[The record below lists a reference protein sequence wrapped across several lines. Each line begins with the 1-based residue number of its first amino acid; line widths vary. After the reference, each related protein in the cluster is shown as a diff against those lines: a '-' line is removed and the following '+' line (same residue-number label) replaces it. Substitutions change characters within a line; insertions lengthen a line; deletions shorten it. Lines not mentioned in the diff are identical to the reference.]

1 MRWLLLKRLAYR
13 GKRKQISLKESK
25 LRSLLAA
32 FCFLTILPLGT
43 ALEERDESLASSMT
57 FFPLVGISMGG
68 FLFLVHKT
76 SSILFSPPL
85 VNMLVLL
92 GWVLITGALHLDGF
106 MDTIDGLSG
115 GKTKEERLK
124 IMKDPSAGAKGIIG
138 LLVLLGLKF
147 LLLLEI
153 EPSLKMGTLLLA
165 PAVGRWSMVL
175 AVYLAPY
182 ARMEGLG
189 KAFITHKDR
198 ETVFWTSL
206 TAGILGLVIFKSSFL
221 YIIGVCLGI
230 VYLSTLYFKSRIG
243 GITGDTLGALN
254 EIIELIAL
262 FSICCL
268 AKAGAF

>member
-1 MRWLLLKRLAYR
+1 
-13 GKRKQISLKESK
+13 
-25 LRSLLAA
+25 
-32 FCFLTILPLGT
+32 
-43 ALEERDESLASSMT
+43 MT
-57 FFPLVGISMGG
+57 FFPLVGISIGG
-68 FLFLVHKT
+68 FLFLVHET

-124 IMKDPSAGAKGIIG
+124 IMKDPSAGAKSIIG
-138 LLVLLGLKF
+138 LLALLGLKF

-153 EPSLKMGTLLLA
+153 EPSLKMGTLLLT
-165 PAVGRWSMVL
+165 PAVGRWSMVP

-182 ARMEGLG
+182 ARIEGLG
-189 KAFITHKDR
+189 KAFTTHKDR
-198 ETVFWTSL
+198 KTVFWTSL
-206 TAGILGLVIFKSSFL
+206 TAGILGLVIFKFSFL
-221 YIIGVCLGI
+221 YIVGVCLGI
-230 VYLSTLYFKSRIG
+230 VYLLTLYFKSRIG

-254 EIIELIAL
+254 EIIELTVL
-262 FSICCL
+262 FSIYCL